1 MHKETYT
8 NNPGK
13 NLGKSPRGKPSI
25 DLMCPDLPFVEHI
38 LAGFFSMECLKT
50 GKAFTD
56 FSTECLKNRKLV
68 KEFSIARL
76 KTGKG

>member
-38 LAGFFSMECLKT
+38 LAGFFFY
-50 GKAFTD
+50 GV
-56 FSTECLKNRKLV
+56 LKNRKSFDRFFYRV
-68 KEFSIARL
+68 L
-76 KTGKG
+76 KKQETG

>member
-1 MHKETYT
+1 MHKKTYT

-25 DLMCPDLPFVEHI
+25 DLMCPDLPFAENGV
-38 LAGFFSMECLKT
+38 
-50 GKAFTD
+50 
-56 FSTECLKNRKLV
+56 LKNRKLV

>member
-8 NNPGK
+8 NNSGK

-50 GKAFTD
+50 GKALTD
-56 FSTECLKNRKLV
+56 FSTECLKTGNW
-68 KEFSIARL
+68 L
-76 KTGKG
+76 KNFLLRA

>member
-13 NLGKSPRGKPSI
+13 NLGKSPRRKPSI

-38 LAGFFSMECLKT
+38 LAGCFSMECLKT
-50 GKAFTD
+50 GKETSTNNPD
-56 FSTECLKNRKLV
+56 KNLGKSPRENLTGFSTA
-68 KEFSIARL
+68 S
-76 KTGKG
+76 T